1 MQSLVNFAHA
11 VGETITPVLTESAF
25 MERGVM
31 TPDEFVAAGDKLVAL
46 CGTWQWESGEAAQRR
61 EYLPADKQFLVTKHV
76 PCLQRVRS
84 LESAAEA
91 FAAIGEEDEDGWLAT
106 ADTGGGAAQEIGTMD
121 DLEPE
126 PEPAM
131 EPAPA
136 VAALGAYATMD
147 MSALAAAPAVAV
159 AADDGDDDDSSSCG
173 DMEDYDL
180 MEDDDATLQRPGA
193 APVDDH
199 IERTR
204 TYDLDITYDKYYQT
218 PRVWL
223 FGYDE
228 SGQQPLTQEQVFE
241 DISQDHANRTVTLE
255 THPHK
260 NLPYA
265 SVHPCRHADTMKKI
279 TNQLVQGGKAPQ
291 VDQYLFLFL
300 KFIAAVIPTMEY
312 DYTLPADFS

>member
-11 VGETITPVLTESAF
+11 VGETITPVLTETAF
-25 MERGVM
+25 MEKGVM
-31 TPDEFVAAGDKLVAL
+31 TPDEFVEAGDKLVAL
-46 CGTWQWESGEAAQRR
+46 CGTWQWESGEEAQRR
-61 EYLPADKQFLVTKHV
+61 DYLPPDKQFLVTKHV

-84 LESAAEA
+84 LESATEA
-91 FAAIGEEDEDGWLAT
+91 LSKMAEEDEDGWLAT
-106 ADTGGGAAQEIGTMD
+106 APTGGGGAGGGAEEIGTMD

-126 PEPAM
+126 PEPAPAV
-131 EPAPA
+131 PAPA
-136 VAALGAYATMD
+136 VGSGDTYVTTDL
-147 MSALAAAPAVAV
+147 SALAAAPAAG
-159 AADDGDDDDSSSCG
+159 ADHDEEGDLD
-173 DMEDYDL
+173 DMEDWDV

-193 APVDDH
+193 ASDDH

-265 SVHPCRHADTMKKI
+265 SIHPCRHAETMKKI
-279 TNQLVQGGKAPQ
+279 TDQLVAGGKAPQ